1 MKNSTFKRVVSLLLV
16 VCMLIGVLA
25 VLPMPSFAAALPTG
39 SGNYY
44 YKIGSN
50 AALSAGTRV
59 AMSSVNDEPFVKNG
73 VVYLPTTILQS
84 TIGAPGSNVVTVDGI
99 QVVPLT
105 AISSTYSGYNATV
118 SDMGLIAISK
128 SITDVNGAY
137 TDVEEVALMKKFL
150 FDNIKNDGSSQ
161 VDNFSVSDI
170 KDTTHPYLYANQERF
185 DELAAVWAAGE
196 AGEAV
201 DETLYEYIDYRVTQ
215 AENLFKSYAQYDT
228 NGNYVDMNVTVG
240 LTRGYQNYIFQIPY
254 KDAHNK
260 DGYDVGGRLGASS
273 THTNNIMYLAYAY
286 QITKDIKF
294 AKLAYQYA
302 IYIGQWEHWGPGHY
316 LNVAD
321 ASAPYATAYDW
332 LYQAWKQ
339 LENEGATYKY
349 FTGMS
354 GSDPQYETR
363 SVKLSTIEEIIFT
376 HSILPAY
383 YSAVNNETPW
393 VSLNSTTSTGG
404 YKWTNR
410 TNNWSAVCTAGIA
423 IPSLAIATLDTATAG
438 TMIDIVIDGVYNP
451 VQSFSGKI
459 TNNAGRSFTH
469 TALSTYQ
476 DYTVYLINKCLYILP
491 YMGLDPYAPD
501 GSYIESNGY
510 WSYGT
515 NNVYEFAAAFSTATG
530 SHYGLLDT
538 WGFDKTHY
546 FALNTMS
553 SDGLGYN
560 YHDSN
565 SVGALD
571 APWLMYLGQ
580 EQAIGDKAVAGI
592 RKDILANIDKLHP
605 DVWDSIFYMS
615 SEEIG
620 TYEYPELQY
629 HMVGID
635 GYAVRD
641 SWNAEEGSLYAAF
654 MGESNNITHGQ
665 IDSGA
670 FVYYNNGTRWF
681 CDLGTENY
689 NAYEFW
695 HAPYRYQYY
704 SMGPEGNNT
713 FIITNPMTN
722 DQLNLGDYNDAALT
736 TSTNYYGQSL
746 DGYGD
751 MIKTGNNSYG
761 AFAVIDNTSAYS
773 MSYSYK
779 YTQDKESC
787 GSTTQED
794 KTGTGS
800 ISATSAL
807 RGIFLTNDR
816 KTFVIQDQVTLSH
829 EADVAWVAHTLANVE
844 VMLSIDGTV
853 AYMYDGKS
861 AIRVTLIDDDNQGF
875 KFRISD
881 AGEHLV
887 FSTNA
892 NNFSTQNG
900 GDPQNDYTSY
910 KKLLIE
916 GSRVSSFNVAVV
928 IEEVDIGVMT
938 NDTED
943 IGYTWTD
950 MNSWTPYADTRY
962 VEGGDVEA
970 GDVASVT
977 VFTPAST
984 APLPDDD
991 TPIVDILGTEG
1002 YSAQV
1007 KALADAEG
1015 TTETFTAA
1023 SFTELAEL
1031 INNAP
1036 DKAVVTVDL
1045 YKSNFTPLVLSHAC
1059 TINTNGNSFLAT
1071 STSYIANVNGKT
1083 ITYEKGTITVN
1094 WIIDGVKHTEN
1105 YTGSIVASYKGAVNG
1120 GELIEVDNGDG
1131 TYSYYITGG
1140 GWSTVENGEA
1150 MSSDKL
1156 IVTSENNTFY
1166 LANTKYDGAFVG
1178 VKSDGSIVGYTN
1190 PDDFF
1195 TSTFRN
1201 TAYERVSVTND
1212 FAYDAT
1218 QKNDNHSVP
1227 KTMNLY
1233 LNGYSVTYTSDDKWD
1248 HMFSPGTSGV
1258 ELNVYGPGYMTNESG
1273 SANFISG
1280 SNTGGADIYFENVTI
1295 YSTIAIID
1303 HRYGNAI
1310 FKNCDITIEKN
1321 ASALGVLNRNNTT
1334 SPIPRLTV
1342 DGCWI
1347 NLLSNTATSC
1357 VFNVQNNSYFEVTGG
1372 TNISTKVPC
1381 YLFQLGVTTT
1391 GSAPSFSFPNGCTSM
1406 QAVIGDVNYAYAS
1419 LFTPYINDTNEVKL
1433 NSDDDPI
1440 PDYQQTNTDGTLKY
1454 APTASKIFYGD
1465 GYKSATD
1472 PSSLNLVSGVKA
1484 VSNDNPDFPYVL
1496 SSNYATVIWYNG
1508 TTEVGRDYWADGT
1521 TPVPSDSVKASFT
1534 VGSGQMLDFSTY
1546 AVEGGK
1552 TYSFSGYVMESIGV
1566 QINMSLQSDF
1576 NFNFFVDIKD
1586 GMSFT
1591 LDGDAVTPSTVNI
1604 NGTNY
1609 YKIAKTNILPT
1620 EIGEVITLKITYGGR
1635 TITRAISPIDYID
1648 RVLASNTDE
1657 KTQKMMINIVKYA
1670 ESAFVYYDCIAENIK
1685 AYNAVLSLYNE
1696 YKSYATVSVVK
1707 RQEAEL
1713 SAITDGLY
1721 SAFINIDDSLNF
1733 RFRFNP
1739 EYTGTVTFSYVNN
1752 GTTITT
1758 PVTVTN
1764 GRVGEN
1770 DYFDVALK
1778 AFDMMGDITITTA
1791 GGTATYNLATYYHHT
1806 ATELGALTNFLNAM
1820 YSYCETAKNYK
1831 GN

>member
-1 MKNSTFKRVVSLLLV
+1 
-16 VCMLIGVLA
+16 
-25 VLPMPSFAAALPTG
+25 
-39 SGNYY
+39 
-44 YKIGSN
+44 
-50 AALSAGTRV
+50 
-59 AMSSVNDEPFVKNG
+59 
-73 VVYLPTTILQS
+73 
-84 TIGAPGSNVVTVDGI
+84 
-99 QVVPLT
+99 
-105 AISSTYSGYNATV
+105 
-118 SDMGLIAISK
+118 
-128 SITDVNGAY
+128 
-137 TDVEEVALMKKFL
+137 
-150 FDNIKNDGSSQ
+150 
-161 VDNFSVSDI
+161 
-170 KDTTHPYLYANQERF
+170 
-185 DELAAVWAAGE
+185 
-196 AGEAV
+196 
-201 DETLYEYIDYRVTQ
+201 
-215 AENLFKSYAQYDT
+215 
-228 NGNYVDMNVTVG
+228 
-240 LTRGYQNYIFQIPY
+240 
-254 KDAHNK
+254 
-260 DGYDVGGRLGASS
+260 
-273 THTNNIMYLAYAY
+273 
-286 QITKDIKF
+286 
-294 AKLAYQYA
+294 
-302 IYIGQWEHWGPGHY
+302 
-316 LNVAD
+316 
-321 ASAPYATAYDW
+321 
-332 LYQAWKQ
+332 
-339 LENEGATYKY
+339 
-349 FTGMS
+349 
-354 GSDPQYETR
+354 
-363 SVKLSTIEEIIFT
+363 
-376 HSILPAY
+376 
-383 YSAVNNETPW
+383 
-393 VSLNSTTSTGG
+393 
-404 YKWTNR
+404 
-410 TNNWSAVCTAGIA
+410 
-423 IPSLAIATLDTATAG
+423 
-438 TMIDIVIDGVYNP
+438 
-451 VQSFSGKI
+451 
-459 TNNAGRSFTH
+459 
-469 TALSTYQ
+469 
-476 DYTVYLINKCLYILP
+476 
-491 YMGLDPYAPD
+491 PYAPD

-538 WGFDKTHY
+538 WGFDQTHY

-565 SVGALD
+565 SVGAID

-615 SEEIG
+615 PEEIG

-641 SWNAEEGSLYAAF
+641 SWNAGEGSLYAAF

-665 IDSGA
+665 VDSGS
-670 FVYYNNGTRWF
+670 FVYYNKGTRWF

-695 HAPYRYQYY
+695 HTPYRYQYY
-704 SMGPEGNNT
+704 SMGAEGNNDL
-713 FIITNPMTN
+713 ILRS
-722 DQLNLGDYNDAALT
+722 LNVPSDVTGLDNYKLT
-736 TSTNYYGQSL
+736 SEFYGQSK
-746 DGYGD
+746 DGGGV
-751 MIKTGNNSYG
+751 ITKNGSNQYG
-761 AFAVIDNTSAYS
+761 AYAVLDNTSAYS
-773 MSYSYK
+773 YTYSYTEK
-779 YTQDKESC
+779 VLLWDR
-787 GSTTQED
+787 D
-794 KTGTGS
+794 KTGSGNV
-800 ISATSAL
+800 ATSAL

-816 KTFVIQDQVTLSH
+816 KTFVVQDQTTFST
-829 EADVAWVAHTLANVE
+829 AQDVAWVGHTLPNVE
-844 VMLSIDGTV
+844 VILSVDGTV
-853 AYMYDGKS
+853 AYMSDGNS
-861 AIRVTLIDDDNQGF
+861 VIRVTLLDPNNAGL
-875 KFRISD
+875 KFRVSSPL
-881 AGEHLV
+881 EHLLND
-887 FSTNA
+887 TLDE
-892 NNFSTQNG
+892 NFSITNG
-900 GDPQNDYTSY
+900 GVAQNDSSLY
-910 KKLLIE
+910 KKLVVE
-916 GSRVSSFNVAVV
+916 AKGVTSFNMAVV
-928 IEEVDIGVMT
+928 IEEVNIGVMT

-977 VFTPAST
+977 VFTPAIT

-1031 INNAP
+1031 INAAP

-1120 GELIEVDNGDG
+1120 GELIEVDNGNG

-1166 LANTKYDGAFVG
+1166 LANTKYNGAFVG

-1195 TSTFRN
+1195 TEAFRN

-1218 QKNDNHSVP
+1218 QKADNHSVP

-1295 YSTIAIID
+1295 YSTIAVID

-1321 ASALGVLNRNNTT
+1321 ASAFGVLNRNNTT

-1342 DGCWI
+1342 DGCKI
-1347 NLLSNTATSC
+1347 NLISNTATSC

-1391 GSAPSFSFPNGCTSM
+1391 GSAPSFSFPDGCTSM

-1419 LFTPYINDTNEVKL
+1419 LFTPYLNDTNEVKL

-1454 APTASKIFYGD
+1454 APTESNIFYGD

-1521 TPVPSDSVKASFT
+1521 TPVPSDTVKASFT
-1534 VGSGQMLDFSTY
+1534 VGNGQMLDFSTY

-1591 LDGDAVTPSTVNI
+1591 LDGEAVTPSTVNI

-1609 YKIAKTNILPT
+1609 YKIAKTHILPT
-1620 EIGEVITLKITYGGR
+1620 EIGEIITLKITYGGR

-1670 ESAFVYYDCIAENIK
+1670 ESAFVYYDCIADNIK
-1685 AYNAVLSLYNE
+1685 VYNTVLALYNE

-1721 SAFINIDDSLNF
+1721 SAFINIDEDLSF
-1733 RFRFNP
+1733 RFKFNS
-1739 EYTGTVTFSYVNN
+1739 EYTGDITFSYVSN
-1752 GTTITT
+1752 GSTRTR
-1758 PVTVTN
+1758 TVSVKN
-1764 GRVGEN
+1764 GMYGGK
-1770 DYFDVALK
+1770 DYFDVSLK

-1820 YSYCETAKNYK
+1820 YAYCETAKNYK